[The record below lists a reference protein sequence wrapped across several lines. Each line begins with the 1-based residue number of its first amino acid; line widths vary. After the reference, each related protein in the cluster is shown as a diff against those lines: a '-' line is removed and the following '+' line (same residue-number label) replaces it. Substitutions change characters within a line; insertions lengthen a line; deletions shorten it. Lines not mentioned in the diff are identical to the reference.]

1 MRFYI
6 LWSQTLY
13 YLITAL
19 WALIDIESFM
29 SVTGPKTDTWLVKT
43 VAVLLLAI
51 CICFL
56 AHLFTERDALPVSVL
71 AVTCCVVL
79 VIIDCYYAYNN
90 VISKIYLA
98 DALIEF
104 ILLICWIFIF
114 IRTAKTPG
122 G

>member
-29 SVTGPKTDTWLVKT
+29 FVTGPKTDTWLVKT

-56 AHLFTERDALPVSVL
+56 AHLFTKKDALPVNML
-71 AVTCCVVL
+71 AVACCVL
-79 VIIDCYYAYNN
+79 LIMIDCYYTYNN
-90 VISKIYLA
+90 VISKIYLV

-114 IRTAKTPG
+114 IRSGKTPVG
-122 G
+122 